1 MIIIGITGTIGAGK
15 GAIVEYLTG
24 QKGFRHFSVRDFL
37 KKEIE
42 RRNIPVG
49 RDSMMQTANELRA
62 SHSPSF
68 IVDQLYE
75 QAKKSGKD
83 CIIESIRTPGE
94 IESLRRKGK
103 FILIAADADPKVRYE
118 RIKRR
123 NSETDRISYNTFL
136 ENEQREMTSTDP
148 NKQNLSRCIAEADY
162 VVRNNGSLENL
173 YEQVEKIIQSIKN
186 QIG

>member
-1 MIIIGITGTIGAGK
+1 M
-15 GAIVEYLTG
+15 
-24 QKGFRHFSVRDFL
+24 
-37 KKEIE
+37 KK
-42 RRNIPVG
+42 
-49 RDSMMQTANELRA
+49 ANELRA

-123 NSETDRISYNTFL
+123 NSETDRIFYSTFL
-136 ENEQREMTSTDP
+136 EDEQREMTSTDP

-162 VVRNNGSLENL
+162 VVQNNGSLENL
-173 YEQVEKIIQSIKN
+173 YEQVEKIIKSIKTKLGN
-186 QIG
+186 CHD